1 MKRTIFLL
9 GLFATPCFA
18 GTHLLPQ
25 KVIGLAN
32 GWNGSHFYVNTDQQ
46 LSTDECS
53 DTDKR
58 AVLEDDHPQFEL
70 VSSLLLSALHAQS
83 NVRLYVNGCGANNLM
98 KITSVK
104 IQT

>member
-1 MKRTIFLL
+1 MTRTIFLL

-18 GTHLLPQ
+18 
-25 KVIGLAN
+25 
-32 GWNGSHFYVNTDQQ
+32 
-46 LSTDECS
+46 
-53 DTDKR
+53 
-58 AVLEDDHPQFEL
+58 DDHPQFEL